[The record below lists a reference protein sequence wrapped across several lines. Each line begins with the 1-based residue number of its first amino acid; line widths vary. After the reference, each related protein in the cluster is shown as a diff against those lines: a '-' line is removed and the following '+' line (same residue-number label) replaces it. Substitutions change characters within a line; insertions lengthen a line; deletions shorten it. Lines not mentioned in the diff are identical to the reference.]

1 MYISVQLD
9 DLSDGSI
16 NNLLEAHLREMYR
29 HSPPGSVHA
38 LNPDELNDPMITFWG
53 ARIDGVLAG
62 CAALKEIDPNL
73 GEIKSMKTH
82 PLFLRKGVARA
93 LIERIL
99 EEAKQRKYKE
109 IKLETGRTE
118 AFAPA
123 IALYRRYGFD
133 DCDPFSHYKNDPFSL
148 FLGKKL

>member
-9 DLSDGSI
+9 NLSDGAI
-16 NNLLEAHLREMYR
+16 NKLLEAHLKEMYR

-38 LNPDELNDPMITFWG
+38 LNPDKLNDPMVTFWG

-62 CAALKEIDPNL
+62 CGALKEITSSL
-73 GEIKSMKTH
+73 GEIKSMKTDSR
-82 PLFLRKGVARA
+82 FLRKGVARA
-93 LIERIL
+93 LLERIL

-123 IALYRRYGFD
+123 IALYRRYGFE
-133 DCDPFSHYKNDPFSL
+133 DCEPFNNYTNDPFSL